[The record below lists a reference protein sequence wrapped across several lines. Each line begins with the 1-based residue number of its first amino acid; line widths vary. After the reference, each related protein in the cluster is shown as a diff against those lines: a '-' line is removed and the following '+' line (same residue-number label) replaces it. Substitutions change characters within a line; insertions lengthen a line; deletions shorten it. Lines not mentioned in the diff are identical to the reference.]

1 LRANP
6 ARRFLLAN
14 AFTPYNRSVLT
25 RILHSRVPLTL
36 LLGAA
41 TSCAGCTAAFG
52 PGYEINKQE
61 LNVQFQSA
69 PEPVIR
75 IDATYQLKNTGNR
88 PLTSL
93 ELRLPGRRRFHVADP
108 RAEWDKTALAFEPT
122 PDNPRNVQVKF
133 PQPWKVSSLHTLHL
147 VLEYQRAAVDE
158 AVLSFTSDAFF
169 LPAQGWSPELLPA
182 RGIFATGGVPPAKWN
197 LVVQIPDGF
206 LVHTS
211 GHIKHQSKT
220 SRNGGAQVLRA
231 LQDSK
236 DGYPFVVAGRLS
248 ATKVDA
254 GGHTVN
260 LWTRSPQIADALSQ
274 PSEALLRAIHAYDS
288 MFGQRL
294 QESDDLWI
302 VECPVVTGCFSN
314 SSSTYSQLIYG
325 ANDKSSTE
333 MASIDTVMV
342 DLTAGTP
349 QIAAAAPSLAA
360 TWLGYGRN
368 PGFFEQDP
376 PLSALP
382 AFASARGREAAGGS
396 EPRAAIIRRVL
407 RAIPAQAVTTQPPGG
422 TEDATVVRAKS
433 FLFFYGLQ
441 DRYGPEVCNAAL
453 RHMLEA
459 RRGGGFSLDDLI
471 AALEQESHQNVA
483 QFVRLWMKHPG
494 VPGDF
499 RARYEDSKP
508 SAFNVKEHIP

>member
-1 LRANP
+1 M
-6 ARRFLLAN
+6 LAHT
-14 AFTPYNRSVLT
+14 FPRYNRSVLT
-25 RILHSRVPLTL
+25 RITRSRILLTL
-36 LLGAA
+36 PLAA
-41 TSCAGCTAAFG
+41 AAYWAAACTAAFG
-52 PGYEINKQE
+52 PGYTILQQE
-61 LNVQFQSA
+61 LNVQFRSA

-75 IDATYQLKNTGNR
+75 IDATYKLKNTGNQ
-88 PLTSL
+88 PLSSL
-93 ELRLPGRRRFHVADP
+93 ELRLPGRRRFHFTDP
-108 RAEWDKTALAFEPT
+108 RAEWDKSALTFEPS
-122 PDNPRNVQVKF
+122 PDNPRNVQLRL

-147 VLEYQRAAVDE
+147 AVEYQRAAANE
-158 AVLSFTSDAFF
+158 AVLSFTPDAFF
-169 LPAQGWSPELLPA
+169 LPAQGWSPELLPS

-206 LVHTS
+206 LTHTS
-211 GHIKHQSKT
+211 GHIKHLSKT
-220 SRNGGAQVLRA
+220 SKDGGDQVVRA

-236 DGYPFVVAGRLS
+236 DGYPFVVACRFS
-248 ATKVDA
+248 ATNLNA
-254 GGHTVN
+254 GDHTVN
-260 LWTRSPQIADALSQ
+260 LWTRSPQNADALSQ
-274 PSEALLRAIHAYDS
+274 PGEALIHAIRAYDS

-302 VECPVVTGCFSN
+302 VECPVVTGCFSTG
-314 SSSTYSQLIYG
+314 SSAYSQLIYG
-325 ANDKSSTE
+325 ANEKSSAE

-342 DLTAGTP
+342 DLTAGAP

-382 AFASARGREAAGGS
+382 AFGSARGREAAGGS
-396 EPRAAIIRRVL
+396 ESRAEIIRPVL
-407 RAIPAQAVTTQPPGG
+407 RTIPAQALPSQPPAAI
-422 TEDATVVRAKS
+422 EDATVLRAKS

-459 RRGGGFSLDDLI
+459 RHGGGFSLDDLI

-494 VPGDF
+494 VPNEF
-499 RARYEDSKP
+499 RVRYEDSKP
-508 SAFNVKEHIP
+508 SAFNVKEPTP

>member
-1 LRANP
+1 M
-6 ARRFLLAN
+6 LAN
-14 AFTPYNRSVLT
+14 AFPRYNLRVLT
-25 RILHSRVPLTL
+25 RILRSRILLTL
-36 LLGAA
+36 LLPTVACWSTA
-41 TSCAGCTAAFG
+41 CTAAFG
-52 PGYEINKQE
+52 PGYEIIKQE
-61 LNVQFQSA
+61 LNVQFRSA

-75 IDATYQLKNTGNR
+75 IDATYQLKNTGNQ
-88 PLTSL
+88 PLSSL
-93 ELRLPGRRRFHVADP
+93 ELRLPGRRRFHFADP
-108 RAEWDKTALAFEPT
+108 RAEWDKTALGFEPS
-122 PDNPRNVQVKF
+122 PDNPRNVQLKF
-133 PQPWKVSSLHTLHL
+133 PQPWKVSSRHTLHL
-147 VLEYQRAAVDE
+147 AVEYQRTAADE
-158 AVLSFTSDAFF
+158 AVLSFTPDAFF

-197 LVVQIPDGF
+197 LVVKIPDGF

-211 GHIKHQSKT
+211 GHIKRQSKT
-220 SRNGGAQVLRA
+220 SRVGGAQVVRA

-236 DGYPFVVAGRLS
+236 DGYPFVVAGRFS
-248 ATKVDA
+248 ATKLDA
-254 GGHTVN
+254 DGHTVN
-260 LWTRSPQIADALSQ
+260 LWTRSPQNADALSQ
-274 PSEALLRAIHAYDS
+274 PSEALVRAIRAYDS

-302 VECPVVTGCFSN
+302 VECPVETGCFSN

-325 ANDKSSTE
+325 ANEKASSE

-342 DLTAGTP
+342 DLTGGAP

-360 TWLGYGRN
+360 SWLGYGRS

-382 AFASARGREAAGGS
+382 AFASARGRESAGGS
-396 EPRAAIIRRVL
+396 ESRAAIIRRVL
-407 RAIPAQAVTTQPPGG
+407 RAIPAQALPGQPPAT
-422 TEDATVVRAKS
+422 TEDATVLRAKS

-459 RRGGGFSLDDLI
+459 RHGGGFNLDDLI

-494 VPGDF
+494 VPGEF